1 MPRATLSLG
10 GAAGQAA
17 VDGQWKFARGY
28 VPGQP
33 NEGLLEQTQGSPAR
47 LADYDDSGWEVCTD
61 LTQRMSHGFSFMWYR
76 INVTLPETV
85 EGHPVNGVR
94 VQFETCIDDYGEIWV
109 DGECNRERGAIQG
122 FNVPQRVL
130 VTDNAVPGRQHTIAL
145 LAVNGPLGSPGGGI
159 FVRYATMAFEWA
171 WGITA
176 AVQDQAP
183 SPRARGESAFPS
195 TS

>member
-17 VDGQWKFARGY
+17 VNGQWKFARGY

-33 NEGLLEQTQGSPAR
+33 NGGLVGTGARQPRPAR
-47 LADYDDSGWEVCTD
+47 DYDDSGWEVCTD

-76 INVTLPETV
+76 INVILPETV

-94 VQFETCIDDYGEIWV
+94 VQFETCIDDYGRFGV

-159 FVRYATMAFEWA
+159 FVRYATLAFEWA
-171 WGITA
+171 GA
-176 AVQDQAP
+176 
-183 SPRARGESAFPS
+183 
-195 TS
+195 